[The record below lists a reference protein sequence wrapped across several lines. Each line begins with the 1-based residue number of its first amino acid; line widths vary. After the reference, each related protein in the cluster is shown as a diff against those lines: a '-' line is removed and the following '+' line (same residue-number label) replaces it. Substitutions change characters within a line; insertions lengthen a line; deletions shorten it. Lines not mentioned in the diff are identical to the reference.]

1 MVFSEEGLFCRPRQN
16 YQTKFRADLKAY
28 ATYTFDTAV
37 ESGLRAFFTRLLDF
51 SSKCIFVDLVRAIR
65 TCASERRDVTNK
77 LIVVCPLPPSSVQPA
92 RPRGLRTA
100 TMARQA
106 LQIRPFGGP
115 FEITSSCNLM
125 RPSRVRRLEALA
137 TIRRLAAFVCF
148 NLELVG
154 PVKR

>member
-51 SSKCIFVDLVRAIR
+51 WSKCIYFDLVGARR
-65 TCASERRDVTNK
+65 TCASEQRDVTNK

-100 TMARQA
+100 TMAWQA
-106 LQIRPFGGP
+106 LRICPFGGP
-115 FEITSSCNLM
+115 F
-125 RPSRVRRLEALA
+125 
-137 TIRRLAAFVCF
+137 
-148 NLELVG
+148 
-154 PVKR
+154 